1 MSWKKYGKVH
11 DFFRSNRIRSSKVG
25 KDGNQSIVTI
35 SNKIKFIDSA
45 RFMAT
50 SLSNLIDN
58 LTKVMHNIKC
68 EDCDCFLENESVK
81 KNSIKYKCLSC
92 NKDYSNKINE
102 ELKKRFKNTFKFS
115 NSVINKFVLLLG
127 KGVYLYHYMND

>member
-1 MSWKKYGKVH
+1 
-11 DFFRSNRIRSSKVG
+11 
-25 KDGNQSIVTI
+25 
-35 SNKIKFIDSA
+35 
-45 RFMAT
+45 MAT

-81 KNSIKYKCLSC
+81 KKSIKYKCLSC

-102 ELKKRFKNTFKFS
+102 ELRKRFKNTFKFS

-127 KGVYLYHYMND
+127 KGVFSLSLHE